1 MSHSGSHHYLSL
13 DKGSFG
19 LGSLGFVSVKPLFDH
34 IGQLSVKSARSG
46 HVQAETNGNNATS
59 NLESPAEES
68 TFVWR
73 PDKAT
78 QTGSV
83 SASGATM
90 AVAQE
95 IFYSDSETIN
105 CNVTL
110 TPAAAGPSSDLP
122 TAASSS
128 LTVTFSGSIHE
139 TLLKKTVKK
148 STVTEYRESGQVGAA
163 IDLEFIP
170 DRMNSHTEHIR
181 AFFTV
186 KGVKYTPPASSS
198 SSSEAAA
205 AAAAPAITFATNGRS
220 TWDVSVPQVE
230 VGSTLSLQAEL
241 ALFYP
246 NASSR
251 SSARRLPSPELDPKP
266 KPAPASSAAT
276 EAAVDAWLASVNP
289 PAAATGLL
297 ANYTALKM
305 YYNAWSQ
312 FWYNT
317 EHKEGYWS
325 GDIITPSMST
335 YARGIWLWDTGFH
348 VLALQHGGPDGIA
361 LAADQIKVLT
371 DAGAEVGHIPRVVHQ
386 WSYETGT
393 QPPGILTWATLLLH
407 NRTRGAAPVD
417 AAFLAG
423 AYPVFARNNDWFYA
437 TRDPDGD
444 GLCEWEGQDSG
455 WDTSPRWDNGT
466 VEAIDLNAWLCLDQQ
481 MLSQMASAL
490 GNASGAAYW
499 AGRAEQ
505 TKALVRKSLWSEEL
519 GVYLD
524 RLPKTKQLVETLT
537 PATFWAMLAGIA
549 TQEQAVRMVNA
560 TLDNPSV
567 LGTPFPMPCVSKSDP
582 RFQPTNYWRGPVWVN
597 VNYLT
602 ILGLRKYG
610 MTAKAARLRE
620 QTIDLVTRNPVPREY
635 YNPLDGS
642 GLGALN
648 FQWTGALFVA
658 LVNEP

>member
-148 STVTEYRESGQVGAA
+148 STVTEYRESGQVGSTVCSNSCAHLLLTHFGIIFIIICVSYYLYHQVGAA

-325 GDIITPSMST
+325 GDIITPSVRLRST
-335 YARGIWLWDTGFH
+335 DSGNECC
-348 VLALQHGGPDGIA
+348 
-361 LAADQIKVLT
+361 
-371 DAGAEVGHIPRVVHQ
+371 DAGG
-386 WSYETGT
+386 
-393 QPPGILTWATLLLH
+393 
-407 NRTRGAAPVD
+407 
-417 AAFLAG
+417 
-423 AYPVFARNNDWFYA
+423 
-437 TRDPDGD
+437 
-444 GLCEWEGQDSG
+444 C
-455 WDTSPRWDNGT
+455 
-466 VEAIDLNAWLCLDQQ
+466 
-481 MLSQMASAL
+481 
-490 GNASGAAYW
+490 
-499 AGRAEQ
+499 
-505 TKALVRKSLWSEEL
+505 
-519 GVYLD
+519 
-524 RLPKTKQLVETLT
+524 
-537 PATFWAMLAGIA
+537 
-549 TQEQAVRMVNA
+549 
-560 TLDNPSV
+560 
-567 LGTPFPMPCVSKSDP
+567 
-582 RFQPTNYWRGPVWVN
+582 
-597 VNYLT
+597 
-602 ILGLRKYG
+602 
-610 MTAKAARLRE
+610 
-620 QTIDLVTRNPVPREY
+620 
-635 YNPLDGS
+635 
-642 GLGALN
+642 
-648 FQWTGALFVA
+648 
-658 LVNEP
+658 